1 MLILLQDIKKGEFI
15 MGTKMTDVTLHIDE
29 NTGHDER
36 EHFRDS
42 LLNLNGVMA
51 AASQDKT
58 PHLIIVEYDPDTINS
73 SEFLAAASQNGL
85 HAELVG
91 L

>member
-1 MLILLQDIKKGEFI
+1 MA
-15 MGTKMTDVTLHIDE
+15 TKMTDVTLHIDE
-29 NTGHDER
+29 NTNHDER
-36 EHFRDS
+36 EAFRDS
-42 LLNLNGVMA
+42 LLNMSGVMA

-58 PHLIIVEYDPDTINS
+58 PHLMVIEYDPDTVNS
-73 SEFLAAASQNGL
+73 SDFLDAATGRGL

>member
-1 MLILLQDIKKGEFI
+1 

-29 NTGHDER
+29 NTTHDER
-36 EHFRDS
+36 EAFRDS
-42 LLNLNGVMA
+42 LLNMSGVMA
-51 AASQDKT
+51 AASQDAQ
-58 PHLIIVEYDPDTINS
+58 PHLMVIEYDPDTINS
-73 SEFLAAASQNGL
+73 SEFVSAASQNGL